1 MGAGRGKGGRRWI
14 PALGRNDGGEVVD
27 VADAYMSPVFG
38 EGRRFRYVTDDED
51 RKKRL
56 DELICRKKLSRR
68 DLGLILRTISLN
80 LDIFLPYEK

>member
-1 MGAGRGKGGRRWI
+1 MT
-14 PALGRNDGGEVVD
+14 DT
-27 VADAYMSPVFG
+27 YMSPVFG

-51 RKKRL
+51 MKKRL

-80 LDIFLPYEK
+80 PDIFLPYDK